1 MQRKSLFF
9 AIQAFFL
16 IVWISLLAASS
27 SYLSVYVFCAV
38 VAFYHVFEWYRLPIS
53 APSRRD
59 RRVNLVFG
67 AVFSLVVILANYS
80 VFYYDRGPT
89 VAPVLNL
96 FLNVAN
102 LACGFA
108 GGTCVGY
115 HVFSLVFE
123 KLPIAIPQSSD
134 KSWSPIA
141 VFLFVFSSIALID
154 LAYLF
159 LLEYPGSLSVDSIDQ
174 IAQMHSGQYING
186 HPVWHTW
193 LIQAI
198 LSVGYFLFSDINK
211 AVALFSVCQ
220 LCFGAFCFAYAI
232 TTLYQSRIPKWC
244 ILVCYLLYALSPY
257 NIALSVTMWKDI
269 PFSLAIFLFI
279 TAFYRILKGFGK
291 SRRIDYVL
299 FVLASVLT
307 CLMRTN
313 GILVFAL
320 TLLCFVPFLWKRN
333 KKLLLMMAVVLLVAF
348 ILCGPFL
355 TACNVQGT
363 DFVET
368 LSLPLQQIS
377 RVIVE
382 GHALT
387 PEEEA
392 LISRVLDIK
401 EIPELYQ
408 GWLADPIKSELREHD
423 TAYLEAHLA
432 DYAALWLKLGLRHP
446 MSYFRAWIDQTV
458 GYWNG
463 GYPYY
468 QYAEIVQDNPF
479 GIHKTIRSGLLFR
492 VKFQLFWLVRM
503 HPMFELLNSIGL
515 HVWILLLCLLLNLRH
530 KRFASLLTIPPL
542 LVIAGLL
549 IGTPVA
555 YEFRYAYPVFLS
567 LPLIAPLTL
576 FREASISE
584 KT

>member
-9 AIQAFFL
+9 CIQSFFL
-16 IVWISLLAASS
+16 IVWLSLLSASS
-27 SYLSVYVFCAV
+27 AYLSVYAFCAV
-38 VAFYHVFEWYRLPIS
+38 VAFYHIFEWFRFPNP
-53 APSRRD
+53 APSPRD
-59 RRVNLVFG
+59 RRVTLVLSAAF
-67 AVFSLVVILANYS
+67 ALVVILANYS
-80 VFYYDRGPT
+80 VFCYDRGPA

-96 FLNVAN
+96 FLNVVN
-102 LACGFA
+102 LLCGFA
-108 GGTCVGY
+108 GGVCAGY
-115 HVFSLVFE
+115 HILSLVFE
-123 KLPIAIPQSSD
+123 KLPMAIPRSSG

-141 VFLFVFSSIALID
+141 VFLFAFSSIALID

-159 LLEYPGSLSVDSIDQ
+159 ILEYPGNLSVDSIDQ
-174 IAQMHSGQYING
+174 IAQMYSGNYING

-193 LIQAI
+193 LIEAV
-198 LSVGYFLFSDINK
+198 LSIGYFLFSEINK

-220 LCFGAFCFAYAI
+220 ICFSAFCFAYAI
-232 TTLYQSRIPKWC
+232 ATLYQSGIPKWC

-269 PFSLAIFLFI
+269 PFSFGIFLFI
-279 TAFYRILKGFGK
+279 TAFYRILKGFDK
-291 SRRIDYVL
+291 SRRVDYAL
-299 FVLASVLT
+299 FILASVLT

-313 GILVFAL
+313 GILVFTL
-320 TLLCFVPFLWKRN
+320 TFLCFVPFLRKHN
-333 KKLLLMMAVVLLVAF
+333 KKLLLIMAVVLLVAF

-355 TACNVQGT
+355 TVCNVQGT

-377 RVIVE
+377 RVIAE

-392 LISRVLDIK
+392 LISRVLDIE
-401 EIPELYQ
+401 EIPDLYQ
-408 GWLADPIKSELREHD
+408 GWLADPIKNELREHD

-432 DYAALWLKLGLRHP
+432 DYAALWLKLGLKHP

-479 GIHKTIRSGLLFR
+479 GIHKTIRSSFLFS

-530 KRFASLLTIPPL
+530 KRSVSLLAIPPL
-542 LVIAGLL
+542 LVIGGLL

-567 LPLIAPLTL
+567 LPLIAPLTW
-576 FREASISE
+576 FRDSTPGE